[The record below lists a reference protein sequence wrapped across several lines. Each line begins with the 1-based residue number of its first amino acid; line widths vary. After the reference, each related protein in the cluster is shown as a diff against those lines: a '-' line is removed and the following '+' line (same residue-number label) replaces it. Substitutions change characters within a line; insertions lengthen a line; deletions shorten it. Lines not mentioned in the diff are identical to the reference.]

1 MQDKVLLV
9 DLCCL
14 PNYQKLEKNIELFL
28 LAKGL
33 KKPLTEE
40 QWKNFLEFSK
50 QESVSDSVF

>member
-14 PNYQKLEKNIELFL
+14 PRYQKLEKNLELFL

-33 KKPLTEE
+33 KKPLTKE
-40 QWKNFLEFSK
+40 QWKYFLEFSEG
-50 QESVSDSVF
+50 ESGGDSVF